1 MIIEISLFL
10 LIIGF
15 GYLAFKV
22 VEIIIEKIKSDVED
36 YN

>member
-15 GYLAFKV
+15 GYLAIKI
-22 VEIIIEKIKSDVED
+22 VEIVIEKIKRDVED
-36 YN
+36 Y